1 MEMTEDPS
9 VGAFR
14 VEERD
19 VAELDDRM
27 AAGGTAAA
35 DERRRNLE
43 IGECRDNAFSD
54 IVHASRRFRRR
65 FIIIIIILENGKRVA
80 VRSSFVVSIGF

>member
-65 FIIIIIILENGKRVA
+65 FIIIILENGKRVA